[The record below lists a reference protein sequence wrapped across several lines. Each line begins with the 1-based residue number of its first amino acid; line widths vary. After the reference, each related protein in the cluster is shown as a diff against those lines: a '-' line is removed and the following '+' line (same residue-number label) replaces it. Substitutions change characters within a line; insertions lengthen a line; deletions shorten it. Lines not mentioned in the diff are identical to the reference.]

1 MGFFRYLSASNLF
14 IQPAHIYA
22 IRDAICQYPANFG
35 HMSLK
40 NVTLDKQCFIK
51 TRKGFMALAYDGDQ
65 RTLFYSENS
74 TKSISKVQLR
84 RGEYTQ
90 TIVKAI
96 GIVKGTE
103 GSATLLMS
111 YICQTS
117 LEFCFRSVA
126 FRFDR
131 LSSVLIYCNENVNT
145 YGLCLIEGSRCFQIC
160 YTFINR
166 CKWKYDSKQFIKLK
180 FKNLE
185 MLSWCKF
192 EVWKIYDVL
201 DIFKNNNRA
210 KKSKNTK
217 MQDLVKH
224 QVFY

>member
-1 MGFFRYLSASNLF
+1 MCFFLFLPASNLF

-35 HMSLK
+35 HMPLK

-117 LEFCFRSVA
+117 LEFCFWSVA

-131 LSSVLIYCNENVNT
+131 LSSVLIY
-145 YGLCLIEGSRCFQIC
+145 GSRCFQIC
-160 YTFINR
+160 DTFTNR

-201 DIFKNNNRA
+201 NIFLKIITVQR
-210 KKSKNTK
+210 KQKIPKCK
-217 MQDLVKH
+217 I
-224 QVFY
+224 

>member
-1 MGFFRYLSASNLF
+1 MCFFLFLPASNLF

-103 GSATLLMS
+103 GSRSATLLMS

-117 LEFCFRSVA
+117 LEFCFWSVA

-131 LSSVLIYCNENVNT
+131 LSSVLIYCNENLNT
-145 YGLCLIEGSRCFQIC
+145 YGLWVCCLIESSRCFQIC
-160 YTFINR
+160 DTFISSY
-166 CKWKYDSKQFIKLK
+166 KWKYNLKQFIKLK

-185 MLSWCKF
+185 MLSWCK
-192 EVWKIYDVL
+192 VCKLYDV
-201 DIFKNNNRA
+201 
-210 KKSKNTK
+210 
-217 MQDLVKH
+217 
-224 QVFY
+224 

>member
-1 MGFFRYLSASNLF
+1 MCFFLFLPASNLF

-103 GSATLLMS
+103 GSRSATLLMS

-117 LEFCFRSVA
+117 LEFCFWSVA

-131 LSSVLIYCNENVNT
+131 LSSVLIYCNENLNT
-145 YGLCLIEGSRCFQIC
+145 YGLWVCCLIESSRCFQIC
-160 YTFINR
+160 DTFISSY
-166 CKWKYDSKQFIKLK
+166 KWKYNLKQFIKLK
-180 FKNLE
+180 FQNLE
-185 MLSWCKF
+185 MLSCCK
-192 EVWKIYDVL
+192 L
-201 DIFKNNNRA
+201 NMFKFANFMMFRY
-210 KKSKNTK
+210 
-217 MQDLVKH
+217 
-224 QVFY
+224 F

>member
-1 MGFFRYLSASNLF
+1 MCFFLFLPASNLF

-117 LEFCFRSVA
+117 LEFCFWSVA

-131 LSSVLIYCNENVNT
+131 LSSVLIY
-145 YGLCLIEGSRCFQIC
+145 GSRCFQIC
-160 YTFINR
+160 DTFTNR

-180 FKNLE
+180 FKNFGNVIVVQIWSLKN
-185 MLSWCKF
+185 LWCF
-192 EVWKIYDVL
+192 RY
-201 DIFKNNNRA
+201 F
-210 KKSKNTK
+210 
-217 MQDLVKH
+217 
-224 QVFY
+224 

>member
-1 MGFFRYLSASNLF
+1 MPLFSFGCVFFLFLPASNLF

-117 LEFCFRSVA
+117 LEFCFWSVA

-131 LSSVLIYCNENVNT
+131 LSSVLIYCNENLNT
-145 YGLCLIEGSRCFQIC
+145 YMYELCLIECSRCFQIC
-160 YTFINR
+160 DTFINR

-180 FKNLE
+180 FKNFGNVIVMQIWSLKN
-185 MLSWCKF
+185 LWCF
-192 EVWKIYDVL
+192 RY
-201 DIFKNNNRA
+201 F
-210 KKSKNTK
+210 
-217 MQDLVKH
+217 
-224 QVFY
+224 

>member
-1 MGFFRYLSASNLF
+1 MPLFSFGCVFFLFLPASNLF

-117 LEFCFRSVA
+117 LEFCFWSVA

-131 LSSVLIYCNENVNT
+131 LSSVLIYCNENLNT
-145 YGLCLIEGSRCFQIC
+145 HGLCLIEGSRCFQIC

-192 EVWKIYDVL
+192 ENFMMFKYFWK
-201 DIFKNNNRA
+201 
-210 KKSKNTK
+210 
-217 MQDLVKH
+217 
-224 QVFY
+224 

>member
-1 MGFFRYLSASNLF
+1 MCFFLFLPASNLF

-96 GIVKGTE
+96 GIVKGTK

-117 LEFCFRSVA
+117 LEFCF
-126 FRFDR
+126 DQ
-131 LSSVLIYCNENVNT
+131 LSSLLIYCNENFNT
-145 YGLCLIEGSRCFQIC
+145 YGLWVCCLIESSRCFQIC
-160 YTFINR
+160 DTFISSY
-166 CKWKYDSKQFIKLK
+166 KWKYNLKQFIKLK

-185 MLSWCKF
+185 MLSCCKF
-192 EVWKIYDVL
+192 
-201 DIFKNNNRA
+201 
-210 KKSKNTK
+210 
-217 MQDLVKH
+217 KH
-224 QVFY
+224 V

>member
-1 MGFFRYLSASNLF
+1 MCFFLFLPASNLF

-96 GIVKGTE
+96 GIVKGTDNITDVLYL
-103 GSATLLMS
+103 SNH
-111 YICQTS
+111 Q
-117 LEFCFRSVA
+117 
-126 FRFDR
+126 
-131 LSSVLIYCNENVNT
+131 LSSVLI
-145 YGLCLIEGSRCFQIC
+145 S
-160 YTFINR
+160 
-166 CKWKYDSKQFIKLK
+166 
-180 FKNLE
+180 
-185 MLSWCKF
+185 
-192 EVWKIYDVL
+192 
-201 DIFKNNNRA
+201 
-210 KKSKNTK
+210 
-217 MQDLVKH
+217 
-224 QVFY
+224 

>member
-1 MGFFRYLSASNLF
+1 MPLFSFGCVFFLFLPASNLF

-103 GSATLLMS
+103 GSRSATLLMS

-117 LEFCFRSVA
+117 LEFCFWSVA

-131 LSSVLIYCNENVNT
+131 LSSVLIYCNENLNT
-145 YGLCLIEGSRCFQIC
+145 YGLWVCCLIESSRCFQIC
-160 YTFINR
+160 DTFISSY
-166 CKWKYDSKQFIKLK
+166 KWKCNLKQFIKLK

-185 MLSWCKF
+185 MLTCCKF
-192 EVWKIYDVL
+192 
-201 DIFKNNNRA
+201 
-210 KKSKNTK
+210 
-217 MQDLVKH
+217 KH
-224 QVFY
+224 V